1 MMSEI
6 GAQRSHDVRQSPG
19 VTVPQINQVF
29 TVNHPRKIV
38 WARFQDLPQVA
49 ECLPGASLTDPVTA
63 THAAG
68 RMTVKLGPV
77 RADFGGAVEIEADEA
92 SYTGKIAGTGMDKSH
107 GSRAKGNVIY
117 TLEETANGAATKV
130 VVAVDYTLAGS
141 LAQFARGG
149 IVDAVADQI
158 CREFATN
165 LEAQLNAERTHEA
178 EPATLGHDGDMP
190 SALVK
195 PAPRQAKELNAVGLI
210 VAILRRKVRV
220 LLGRA

>member
-1 MMSEI
+1 M
-6 GAQRSHDVRQSPG
+6 
-19 VTVPQINQVF
+19 PQIKQLF
-29 TVNHPRKIV
+29 TVNHPRAVV

-49 ECLPGASLTDPVTA
+49 ECLPGASLTGPASA

-77 RADFGGAVEIEADEA
+77 RADFTGAVEIEADEA
-92 SYTGKIAGTGMDKSH
+92 SYTGRIAGTGMDKSH
-107 GSRAKGNVIY
+107 GSRAKGNVVY
-117 TLEETANGAATKV
+117 TLEETENGAATKV
-130 VVAVDYTLAGS
+130 SVAVDYTLAGS

-165 LEAQLNAERTHEA
+165 LEAQLNAERKQAA
-178 EPATLGHDGDMP
+178 EPAQDGHAAEPAG
-190 SALVK
+190 AAVK
-195 PAPRQAKELNAVGLI
+195 SAPRRSNELNAFGLI
-210 VAILRRKVRV
+210 MAILRRKMLA

>member
-1 MMSEI
+1 
-6 GAQRSHDVRQSPG
+6 
-19 VTVPQINQVF
+19 VPQIKQVF
-29 TVNHPRKIV
+29 TVNHPRAVV

-49 ECLPGASLTDPVTA
+49 ECLPGASLAGPVSA

-77 RADFGGAVEIEADEA
+77 RADFTGAVEIDADEA

-107 GSRAKGNVIY
+107 GSRAKGDVVY

-130 VVAVDYTLAGS
+130 AVVVDYTLAGS

-165 LEAQLNAERTHEA
+165 LEGQLNAEREQTD
-178 EPATLGHDGDMP
+178 EPATDGHGAD
-190 SALVK
+190 SFRAAVK
-195 PAPRQAKELNAVGLI
+195 PAPRRSNELNALGLI
-210 VAILRRKVRV
+210 MAILRRKMRV

>member
-1 MMSEI
+1 M
-6 GAQRSHDVRQSPG
+6 
-19 VTVPQINQVF
+19 PQIKQVF
-29 TVNHPRKIV
+29 TVNHPRPVV

-107 GSRAKGNVIY
+107 GSRAKGNVVY
-117 TLEETANGAATKV
+117 TLEETANATATKV
-130 VVAVDYTLAGS
+130 TVMVDYTLAGS

-165 LEAQLNAERTHEA
+165 LETQLNAEREQAA
-178 EPATLGHDGDMP
+178 EPTPDGCAANP
-190 SALVK
+190 AGAVVK
-195 PAPRQAKELNAVGLI
+195 PAPHRAKELNAIGLI